1 MTQRLFRRLP
11 DGLRHPVLLIFA
23 LIMAAVG
30 GGTYAILVDSQR
42 RIIEHEALRIAE
54 VVALQALAA
63 RTVYTIEVADKLRKD
78 GFGAHIDS
86 AAQRGHVPL
95 PAQFL
100 KLVGREATHSG
111 AGLYRYRPLSK
122 WNLEPTQ
129 GLEDEYQRW
138 AWRML
143 EAQDQEAPTG
153 PISWRPAWRIERLD
167 GVKTLRYMHA
177 DPASSGSCIACHN
190 EMERDAQV
198 LARRVATDVP
208 GGKQWR
214 QHQLLGAIEVT
225 VPIERVEA
233 LADAQERTTMF
244 LVLALSVL
252 GLAIA
257 AVYAYKD
264 IRRKQALAERFERMN
279 ETLEE
284 RVVERT
290 KELRLAVRELEAFS
304 YSVSHDLRS
313 PLGVISGFSHILS
326 QDESSRLSD
335 EGRRKL
341 GLIESNTAY
350 MVDLVDDLLA
360 LASINRAPLVRMPLN
375 LRAIAGLI
383 IEQLQPRFPAVAVHV
398 GELPGTDGDE
408 TLVRQAFTNLI
419 ENALKYSSRA
429 AEPRVELGW
438 DGAME
443 AYFVR
448 DNGIGF
454 DMAHSSRLFNAFERL
469 HPGPEYPGTG
479 IGLAIVKRVAERHG
493 GRVWAVSA
501 AGSGATFWIQLPRD
515 VRTPSLPGS

>member
-1 MTQRLFRRLP
+1 MMQRFLSWLP

-30 GGTYAILVDSQR
+30 AGTYAILVDSQR

-63 RTVYTIEVADKLRKD
+63 RTAYTTEVADKLRKD

-86 AAQRGHVPL
+86 AGQPGHVPL

-100 KLVGREATHSG
+100 KLVGREATASG
-111 AGLYRYRPLSK
+111 GGLYSYRPLSK

-129 GLEDEYQRW
+129 GLRDEFQRW
-138 AWRML
+138 AWDML
-143 EAQDQEAPTG
+143 EAQDGAAPAG
-153 PISWRPAWRIERLD
+153 PIAWQPAWRIERLE
-167 GVKTLRYMHA
+167 GIKTLRYMHA
-177 DPASSGSCIACHN
+177 DPAAAGSCVACHN

-198 LARRVATDVP
+198 LARRVSASIPV
-208 GGKQWR
+208 GKQWR

-225 VPIERVEA
+225 VPIERVEQ
-233 LADAQERTTMF
+233 LAAAQEQTTIF

-257 AVYAYKD
+257 AIYAYQD

-284 RVVERT
+284 RVAERT
-290 KELRLAVRELEAFS
+290 QELRLAVRELEAFS

-326 QDESSRLSD
+326 QDESSRLSE

-341 GLIESNTAY
+341 GLIETNIAY
-350 MVDLVDDLLA
+350 MVDLVDDMLA
-360 LASINRAPLVRMPLN
+360 LAGVNRAPLVRIPLN
-375 LRAIAGLI
+375 MRSIAGLVV
-383 IEQLQPRFPAVAVHV
+383 EQLQVRYPAVAVQV
-398 GELPGTDGDE
+398 NELPGTEGDE
-408 TLVRQAFTNLI
+408 TLVRQALTNLVD
-419 ENALKYSSRA
+419 NAFKYSSRA
-429 AEPRVELGW
+429 AAPRVELGW
-438 DGAME
+438 DPAME
-443 AYFVR
+443 AYYVR

-479 IGLAIVKRVAERHG
+479 IGLAIVKHVAERHG

-501 AGSGATFWIQLPRD
+501 AGSGATFWIQLPRAAVPAS
-515 VRTPSLPGS
+515 VRA

>member
-1 MTQRLFRRLP
+1 MMQRLFRRLP

-30 GGTYAILVDSQR
+30 AGTYAILVDSQR
-42 RIIEHEALRIAE
+42 RIIEHEAVRIAE

-63 RTVYTIEVADKLRKD
+63 RTVYTTEVADKLRKD

-86 AAQRGHVPL
+86 AAMQGHVPL

-100 KLVGREATHSG
+100 KLVGREATQSG
-111 AGLYRYRPLSK
+111 GGLYRYRPLSK

-129 GLEDEYQRW
+129 GLGDEFQRW

-143 EAQDQEAPTG
+143 EAQDHESPAA
-153 PISWRPAWRIERLD
+153 PISWQPAWRIERLE

-177 DPASSGSCIACHN
+177 DPAASGSCIVCHN

-198 LARRVATDVP
+198 MVRRVAANVP
-208 GGKQWR
+208 SGKQWR

-233 LADAQERTTMF
+233 LATSQERTTIF

-252 GLAIA
+252 GLAVA

-264 IRRKQALAERFERMN
+264 IRSKQALAERFERMN

-290 KELRLAVRELEAFS
+290 QELRLAVRELEAFS

-313 PLGVISGFSHILS
+313 PLGVISGFSHLLA
-326 QDESSRLSD
+326 QDEASRLSE
-335 EGRRKL
+335 EGRRQL
-341 GLIESNTAY
+341 GLIETNTAY

-360 LASINRAPLVRMPLN
+360 LAGVNRAPLVRMPLN
-375 LRAIAGLI
+375 MRSIVGLI
-383 IEQLQPRFPAVAVHV
+383 IEQLQARHPGVAVQV
-398 GELPGTDGDE
+398 GELPGTEGDE
-408 TLVRQAFTNLI
+408 TLVRQALTNLI
-419 ENALKYSSRA
+419 DNAFKYSSRA
-429 AEPRVELGW
+429 ASPRLELGW
-438 DGAME
+438 DAALE

-469 HPGPEYPGTG
+469 HPGTEYPGTG

-501 AGSGATFWIQLPRD
+501 AGSGATFWIQLPRAAASAS
-515 VRTPSLPGS
+515 VRA

>member
-1 MTQRLFRRLP
+1 MQRLSNLLP

-23 LIMAAVG
+23 LIMGAVG
-30 GGTYAILVDSQR
+30 TGTYAILVDSQR

-63 RTVYTIEVADKLRKD
+63 RTVYTTEVADKLRKD

-86 AAQRGHVPL
+86 AGLRGHVPL

-100 KLVGREATHSG
+100 KLVGREASRSG
-111 AGLYRYRPLSK
+111 DGLYRYRPLSK

-129 GLEDEYQRW
+129 GLSDEFQRW
-138 AWRML
+138 AWQVL
-143 EAQDQEAPTG
+143 ESQDRDAPAG
-153 PISWRPAWRIERLD
+153 PIAWQAAWRIERLD

-177 DPASSGSCIACHN
+177 DPAAAGSCIACHN
-190 EMERDAQV
+190 ELERDAQV
-198 LARRVATDVP
+198 LARRVSTSVP
-208 GGKQWR
+208 PGKQW
-214 QHQLLGAIEVT
+214 QLHQLLGAIEVT

-233 LADAQERTTMF
+233 LATSQARNTVF
-244 LVLALSVL
+244 LVLALSVF

-257 AVYAYKD
+257 AIYAYND

-279 ETLEE
+279 ESLEE
-284 RVVERT
+284 RVGART
-290 KELRLAVRELEAFS
+290 KELRLAVRELESFS

-313 PLGVISGFSHILS
+313 PLGVISGFSHLLA
-326 QDESSRLSD
+326 QDESARLSE

-341 GLIESNTAY
+341 GLIESNVAY

-375 LRAIAGLI
+375 MRSLAALI
-383 IEQLQPRFPAVAVHV
+383 VEQSQARYPGVAVQI
-398 GELPGTDGDE
+398 GDLPGTEGDE

-419 ENALKYSSRA
+419 DNAFKYSSRA
-429 AEPRVELGW
+429 AAPRVEIGW
-438 DGAME
+438 DAAQE
-443 AYFVR
+443 AYYVR
-448 DNGIGF
+448 DNGVGF
-454 DMAHSSRLFNAFERL
+454 DMAHSSKLFNAFERL
-469 HPGPEYPGTG
+469 HPGSEYAGTG

-501 AGSGATFWIQLPRD
+501 AGSGATFWITLPRAA
-515 VRTPSLPGS
+515 PAGSIGA

>member
-1 MTQRLFRRLP
+1 MRQRLLRLLP
-11 DGLRHPVLLIFA
+11 DSLRHPVLLIFA
-23 LIMAAVG
+23 LIMGAVG
-30 GGTYAILVDSQR
+30 VGTYAILVDSQR

-63 RTVYTIEVADKLRKD
+63 RTVFTTEVADKLRKD
-78 GFGAHIDS
+78 ETGVHID
-86 AAQRGHVPL
+86 AAGQRGHVPL

-100 KLVGREATHSG
+100 KLVGREASQNG
-111 AGLYRYRPLSK
+111 GGLYRYRPLSK

-129 GLEDEYQRW
+129 GLSDDFQRW
-138 AWRML
+138 AWQRL
-143 EAQDQEAPTG
+143 EAQDREAPSG
-153 PISWRPAWRIERLD
+153 PIAWQPAWRIERMD

-177 DPASSGSCIACHN
+177 DPAAAGSCIACHN
-190 EMERDAQV
+190 ELERDTQV
-198 LARRVATDVP
+198 LARRVAANVP
-208 GGKQWR
+208 AGKQWS

-225 VPIERVEA
+225 VPIERVEL
-233 LADAQERTTMF
+233 LATSQERTTIF
-244 LVLALSVL
+244 LVLALSVF

-257 AVYAYKD
+257 AVYAYQD

-284 RVVERT
+284 RVADRT
-290 KELRLAVRELEAFS
+290 TELRLAVRELESFS

-313 PLGVISGFSHILS
+313 PLGVISGFSHLLA
-326 QDESSRLSD
+326 QDESARLSE

-341 GLIESNTAY
+341 GLIESNIAF

-375 LRAIAGLI
+375 LRLIAEPI
-383 IEQLQPRFPAVAVHV
+383 VEQLRGRYPRVEAQI
-398 GELPGTDGDE
+398 GELPGTEGDE
-408 TLVRQAFTNLI
+408 TLVRQAFTNLL
-419 ENALKYSSRA
+419 ENAFKYSSRA
-429 AEPRVELGW
+429 AAPRVEVGW
-438 DGAME
+438 DSASE
-443 AYFVR
+443 AYYVR

-493 GRVWAVSA
+493 GRAWAVSA
-501 AGSGATFWIQLPRD
+501 AGSGATFWIQLPRAAAPAS
-515 VRTPSLPGS
+515 VRA